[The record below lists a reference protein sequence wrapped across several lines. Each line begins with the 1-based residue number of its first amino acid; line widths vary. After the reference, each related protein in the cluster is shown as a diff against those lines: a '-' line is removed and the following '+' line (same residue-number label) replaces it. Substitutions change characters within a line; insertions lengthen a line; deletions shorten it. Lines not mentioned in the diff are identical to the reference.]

1 MIANRM
7 VTFSALGG
15 GVLSLLFAF
24 VSGQVLFA
32 LVASFFFALSILLWK
47 YGYILIPFF
56 TSATNIIE
64 VRGGYNIPPTRDCI
78 TKRTGGGFYA
88 SKFLEVKFYES
99 MIDKGDTDRSS
110 MIESFEKALASL
122 KNVLKIS
129 LMVSSVDLT
138 KHIDKIKAKRSAAES
153 KRRRLPPNSEELVRI
168 DREIAMWNRLLE
180 RITHGDRSLE
190 ITAFAQTT
198 AFGVTK
204 EEAISKVRR
213 QAKEARTIISSTL
226 GADVTELLDTDM
238 IKCFEWSYFIPAD
251 TEQMRDEVF

>member
-1 MIANRM
+1 MIANRA
-7 VTFSALGG
+7 VTFAALGG
-15 GVLSLLFAF
+15 GVLALLFSF
-24 VSGQVLFA
+24 VSGQVIFA
-32 LVASFFFALSILLWK
+32 LLASFFFAISILLWK
-47 YGYILIPFF
+47 YGYIFIPFL
-56 TSATNIIE
+56 TSAANIVE
-64 VRGGYNIPPTRDCI
+64 VRGGYTIPPTRDCI
-78 TKRTGGGFYA
+78 TKRVAGGYYA

-99 MIDKGDTDRSS
+99 MIDSEDADKAN
-110 MIESFEKALASL
+110 MIEAFEKSLASL

-129 LMVSSVDLT
+129 LMVSAVDLT

-180 RITHGDRSLE
+180 RLTHGDRSLE
-190 ITAFAQTT
+190 LTAFAQTT
-198 AFGVTK
+198 AFGVTR
-204 EEAISKVRR
+204 EEAISKARR

-251 TEQMRDEVF
+251 SEQLRDEVF

>member
-1 MIANRM
+1 
-7 VTFSALGG
+7 
-15 GVLSLLFAF
+15 
-24 VSGQVLFA
+24 

-138 KHIDKIKAKRSAAES
+138 KHIDKIKAKR
-153 KRRRLPPNSEELVRI
+153 KRRGKQAPPPSTQQRGTRPHRPGNCNVE
-168 DREIAMWNRLLE
+168 
-180 RITHGDRSLE
+180 
-190 ITAFAQTT
+190 
-198 AFGVTK
+198 
-204 EEAISKVRR
+204 
-213 QAKEARTIISSTL
+213 QA
-226 GADVTELLDTDM
+226 
-238 IKCFEWSYFIPAD
+238 P
-251 TEQMRDEVF
+251 